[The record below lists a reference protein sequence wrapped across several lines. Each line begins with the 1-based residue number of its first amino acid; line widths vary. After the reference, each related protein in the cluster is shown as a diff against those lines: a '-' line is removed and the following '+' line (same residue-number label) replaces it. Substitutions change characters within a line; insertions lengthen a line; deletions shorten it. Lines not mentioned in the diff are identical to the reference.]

1 MLKFQHIP
9 MVQYCLC
16 CWQSDV
22 PNHTEKSSFKKGLV
36 ELVYLEDK
44 YGTDLMFIYSKMHLC
59 VCMIMG
65 PPLSKKQKCAT
76 VSQTPS
82 HDVKCVLKDWYGFIF
97 VPSNRNL
104 YNVNNI
110 QKLF

>member
-1 MLKFQHIP
+1 
-9 MVQYCLC
+9 
-16 CWQSDV
+16 
-22 PNHTEKSSFKKGLV
+22 
-36 ELVYLEDK
+36 
-44 YGTDLMFIYSKMHLC
+44 MFIYSKMHLR

-82 HDVKCVLKDWYGFIF
+82 HDVKCVVKDWYGFIF

-104 YNVNNI
+104 YN
-110 QKLF
+110 KRGFHKC

>member
-1 MLKFQHIP
+1 MYLITLRK
-9 MVQYCLC
+9 
-16 CWQSDV
+16 V
-22 PNHTEKSSFKKGLV
+22 PLKKGLV
-36 ELVYLEDK
+36 EFVYLEDK
-44 YGTDLMFIYSKMHLC
+44 YGTDLIFIYSKMHLR

-65 PPLSKKQKCAT
+65 PPLTKKQKCAT

-82 HDVKCVLKDWYGFIF
+82 HDVKCVVKDWYGFIF